1 MYETFFNAF
10 LAVMTL
16 DNVLAM
22 VFGVVIG
29 ILIGALP
36 GISTTIGLAVLIPL
50 TFGINPLVAL
60 GMMAGIYNG
69 SIYGGAIPAVLINI
83 PGTPSSIATTF
94 DGHPMSKQGKS
105 AMALRIACYSSA
117 LGGIASALALMLFA
131 PPLARLTV
139 AFGPA
144 EYFWVAVLGLSSVS
158 LLLGSDPI
166 KGLIAACVG
175 LIISTIGMDLL
186 TGNMR
191 FTFGWLELAD
201 GVNIIIVLIGL
212 FALPRVLV
220 MAEQAVKAGVSGKDL
235 RLRGGQLNR
244 SLLAGLV
251 PTWFRSAIIGILV
264 GILPGAGG
272 NMAAFLSYNE
282 AKRASRNP
290 EAFGHG
296 SVEGLAAAET
306 GNSADNASSLIPA
319 LSLGVPGNA
328 IAALILG
335 GLLVHGL
342 QPGPALF
349 RENPDIVYGFMI
361 QMLLTAILVLPL
373 GGLIASS
380 VFAQALRLPPVFL
393 APVIVGLMCLGV
405 FTVSNSPFDLAVML
419 CFGLVGYAMDRL
431 DFPMPPLVLGVILGG
446 LAETSLRTAL
456 LISRGDTAIL
466 YKNTISQILIAL
478 ILLTILAPMIRWLR
492 ERQRQ
497 KKGTSTGVAR

>member
-1 MYETFFNAF
+1 MTETFFHAF
-10 LAVMTL
+10 LAILTIE
-16 DNVLAM
+16 NILAM
-22 VFGVVIG
+22 VSGTLIG

-50 TFGINPLVAL
+50 TFGIDPLIAL
-60 GMMAGIYNG
+60 GMMAGMYNG

-94 DGHPMSKQGKS
+94 DGYPLSRKGKS
-105 AMALRIACYSSA
+105 ALALRIACYSSA
-117 LGGIASALALMLFA
+117 LGGVASALALMLFA

-158 LLLGSDPI
+158 LLLGADPV

-175 LIISTIGMDLL
+175 LLISTVGIDLL

-191 FTFGWLELAD
+191 FTFGRLELAD

-212 FALPRVLV
+212 FALPRVLL
-220 MAEQAVKAGVSGKDL
+220 MAEQAVRTGVSGKDL
-235 RLRGGQLNR
+235 RLRGGQLPWALVR
-244 SLLAGLV
+244 SLI
-251 PTWFRSAIIGILV
+251 PNWTRSSLIGIIV

-272 NMAAFLSYNE
+272 NMAAFLAYNE
-282 AKRASRNP
+282 AKRASKDKD
-290 EAFGHG
+290 AFGQG
-296 SVEGLAAAET
+296 SIEGLAAAET
-306 GNSADNASSLIPA
+306 GNSADNASSMIPA
-319 LSLGVPGNA
+319 LSLGVPGNS

-361 QMLLTAILVLPL
+361 QMLLTSLLVLPL
-373 GGLIASS
+373 GGLIATT
-380 VFAQALRLPPVFL
+380 VFSQALRMPPVFL
-393 APVIVGLMCLGV
+393 APIIVGLMCLGV

-419 CFGLVGYAMDRL
+419 CFGILGYAMDRL
-431 DFPMPPLVLGVILGG
+431 HFPMPPLVLGVILGG
-446 LAETSLRTAL
+446 LAESSLRTAL
-456 LISRGDTAIL
+456 RISRGDTTIL
-466 YKNTISQILIAL
+466 FTNTISQILIAM
-478 ILLTILAPMIRWLR
+478 ILLTILAPAVRWLVDR
-492 ERQRQ
+492 RRDQRRAAE
-497 KKGTSTGVAR
+497 GAP

>member
-1 MYETFFNAF
+1 MFDTFLHAF
-10 LAVMTL
+10 VAILTF
-16 DNVLAM
+16 DNVVAM
-22 VFGVVIG
+22 VAGTLIG

-50 TFGINPLVAL
+50 TFGIDPLIAL

-94 DGHPMSKQGKS
+94 DGYPLSRQGKS
-105 AMALRIACYSSA
+105 ALALRIACYSSA
-117 LGGIASALALMLFA
+117 LGGIASALSLMLFA

-158 LLLGSDPI
+158 LLLGADPI
-166 KGLIAACVG
+166 KGLIAACIG
-175 LIISTIGMDLL
+175 LLISTIGMDLL

-191 FTFGWLELAD
+191 FTFGRLELAD

-212 FALPRVLV
+212 FALPRVLL
-220 MAEQAVKAGVSGKDL
+220 MAEQGIREGVAGKDL
-235 RLRGGQLNR
+235 KLRGGQLPWSMVR
-244 SLLAGLV
+244 GLV
-251 PTWFRSAIIGILV
+251 PNWMRSSVIGILV

-282 AKRASRNP
+282 AKRASRDKA
-290 EAFGHG
+290 AFGNG

-361 QMLLTAILVLPL
+361 QMLLTSMLLLPL
-373 GGLIASS
+373 GGLVATS
-380 VFAQALRLPPVFL
+380 VFSQALRMPPVFL
-393 APVIVGLMCLGV
+393 APIIVGLMCLGV
-405 FTVSNSPFDLAVML
+405 FTVSNSPFDLAIML
-419 CFGLVGYAMDRL
+419 CFGILGYAMDRL
-431 DFPMPPLVLGVILGG
+431 GFPMPPLVLGVILGG
-446 LAETSLRTAL
+446 LAESSLRTAL
-456 LISRGDTAIL
+456 LISRGDTTIL
-466 YKNTISQILIAL
+466 FKNTISQILIAL
-478 ILLTILAPMIRWLR
+478 ILLTILAPALRWLFDR
-492 ERQRQ
+492 RRARQRAD
-497 KKGTSTGVAR
+497 GAVR